1 MYLYPPRDGER
12 DRQRDRQTER
22 ERETDRQRER
32 ETDRD
37 RERDRET
44 ETERQRQR
52 TYRGKVI
59 YQLPI
64 KSHFAYHFDK
74 RCLIFLIPT
83 KLM

>member
-22 ERETDRQRER
+22 ERQTETE
-32 ETDRD
+32 

>member
-22 ERETDRQRER
+22 ERETETDRER
-32 ETDRD
+32 ERQ
-37 RERDRET
+37 T
-44 ETERQRQR
+44 ETERQR

>member
-22 ERETDRQRER
+22 ERQTET
-32 ETDRD
+32 D

>member
-12 DRQRDRQTER
+12 DRQRDRQ
-22 ERETDRQRER
+22 
-32 ETDRD
+32 

-44 ETERQRQR
+44 ETERQR